1 MAVQVRELIDEMI
14 EIKEDMKPKE
24 IKINLEKK
32 RRYYEIL
39 DKRNKV
45 ELIKDSKFIPS
56 KHAKPEYLFPTSI
69 LHSLR
74 QVIIIIILLLS
85 IIFTHFTHIYF
96 SYS

>member
-56 KHAKPEYLFPTSI
+56 KQ
-69 LHSLR
+69 SLN
-74 QVIIIIILLLS
+74 ICFLLLYC
-85 IIFTHFTHIYF
+85 ILFVK
-96 SYS
+96 

>member
-56 KHAKPEYLFPTSI
+56 KQAKPEYLFPT
-69 LHSLR
+69 L
-74 QVIIIIILLLS
+74 IILLLS
-85 IIFTHFTHIYF
+85 LIFTHFTHIFLTLLFIYLF
-96 SYS
+96 FLLLID

>member
-56 KHAKPEYLFPTSI
+56 KQAKPEYLFPTSI
-69 LHSLR
+69 LPSLR

-85 IIFTHFTHIYF
+85 LLSYLFIFLTLN
-96 SYS
+96 

>member
-14 EIKEDMKPKE
+14 EIKENMKPKE

-56 KHAKPEYLFPTSI
+56 KQAKPEAEYRKADRIEKLKEFIKQHCDYKDTT
-69 LHSLR
+69 
-74 QVIIIIILLLS
+74 
-85 IIFTHFTHIYF
+85 FM
-96 SYS
+96 

>member
-39 DKRNKV
+39 EKRNKV

-56 KHAKPEYLFPTSI
+56 KQAKPEYLFPT
-69 LHSLR
+69 L
-74 QVIIIIILLLS
+74 IILLLS
-85 IIFTHFTHIYF
+85 LIFTHFTHIFLIYLF
-96 SYS
+96 FLLLID